1 MSLALSLSPKGITPF
16 AGEDAGYSMFLLS
29 VEARLIAAGIDVS
42 FLSETPTSTQ
52 QVFVPSSVSVSSAS
66 SSTSP
71 LASTTASAA
80 STVPR
85 TRGQQRQQQQQQQ
98 GSATTTTRSTPNNN
112 DNSNNNNNNYDD
124 DDDDEDDEGNTAPAS
139 VSTTTTATTPSGA
152 INPLNRQVDAAIFAF
167 ILPILQG
174 NPLQLIVANNPSRSG
189 VLALQRLQQRYVPA
203 GKDFVNRLQLQ
214 LRNTEWRSTDNV
226 DSFTNSINQTTSQL
240 SRCGVEVNLEDLWL
254 LVRSTVPEKFD
265 LTMRFLDQQQQRH
278 RSPGSQQRFSR
289 KNDASTT
296 GLRHHQQLPLPCSS
310 TTTAAAAATTTTVG
324 AATTPTRQQVVGD
337 AALPRTS

>member
-42 FLSETPTSTQ
+42 FLSTQ
-52 QVFVPSSVSVSSAS
+52 QLFAPSSVSVSSAS

-71 LASTTASAA
+71 LASATASAA

-85 TRGQQRQQQQQQQ
+85 TRGQQRQQQQQQR

-112 DNSNNNNNNYDD
+112 SNNNNNNNND
-124 DDDDEDDEGNTAPAS
+124 DDDDEDEGNAAPVS

-174 NPLQLIVANNPSRSG
+174 NPLQLIIANNPSRSG
-189 VLALQRLQQRYVPA
+189 VMALQRLQQRYVPA

-214 LRNTEWRSTDNV
+214 LRNTEWRTTDDV
-226 DSFTNSINQTTSQL
+226 DSFTNSINKTTSQL

-254 LVRSTVPEKFD
+254 LVRSTVPDKFD
-265 LTMRFLDQQQQRH
+265 LTMRFLDQQQQRPSFARITAALLEEERRLNH
-278 RSPGSQQRFSR
+278 R
-289 KNDASTT
+289 ASAS
-296 GLRHHQQLPLPCSS
+296 SS
-310 TTTAAAAATTTTVG
+310 TTATALFFNNNSSSSSNNTGGSSNTYATTSRGGCCPPKDKLTC
-324 AATTPTRQQVVGD
+324 
-337 AALPRTS
+337 SF